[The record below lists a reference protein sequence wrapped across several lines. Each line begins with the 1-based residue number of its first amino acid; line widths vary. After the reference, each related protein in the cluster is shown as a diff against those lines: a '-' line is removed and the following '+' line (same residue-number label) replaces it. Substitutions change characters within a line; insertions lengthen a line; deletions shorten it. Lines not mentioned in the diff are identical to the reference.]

1 MLDTLQAIKRLLNED
16 KIKLVEDSKIIIE
29 ETHRQATLR
38 RVEIA
43 SVGLHTFSLKLEK
56 CGFPGQ
62 STFSTNKPLHRACD
76 AISFCIVENQA
87 YILCFELK
95 SSEPTKHEIAEQF
108 KSAHCFLA
116 YLDTLL
122 NHYCDGKSIADWPKK
137 YFVFHNQP
145 HTPLEKEPSRV
156 EFENSTPETAKF
168 LPVQNG
174 HKTYLRKLL
183 NKPI

>member
-1 MLDTLQAIKRLLNED
+1 MLETLQAIKTLLNAD

-29 ETHRQATLR
+29 ETHKLATLR

-43 SVGLHTFSLKLEK
+43 SVGTETFTLKLEK

-76 AISFCIVENQA
+76 AVSFCMVGDQA

-95 SSEPTKHEIAEQF
+95 SSEPKRHDIAEQF
-108 KSAHCFLA
+108 KSAHCFLE

-122 NHYCDGKSIADWPKK
+122 KHYCDDKSIANWPKK

-145 HTPLEKEPSRV
+145 HTPLEKEPSRID
-156 EFENSTPETAKF
+156 FENSTPETAKF
-168 LPVQNG
+168 LPVQNN